1 MTGGINQWIQEK
13 TPDTTQW
20 SRDVFPNE
28 PAVLLSATDIEEAE
42 PQARSISSRAVV
54 YQSPGYWSGIDKLR
68 SRATNINTPG
78 QVEETDSI
86 VSKVAAPSEK
96 PNKEALIVE
105 EEEDPAASYNRD
117 WAKRAECTPILSDN
131 LLKLSVNIH

>member
-1 MTGGINQWIQEK
+1 M
-13 TPDTTQW
+13 
-20 SRDVFPNE
+20 
-28 PAVLLSATDIEEAE
+28 SATDIEEAE

-68 SRATNINTPG
+68 SRATNINTPV

-117 WAKRAECTPILSDN
+117 
-131 LLKLSVNIH
+131 